1 MLAENTDID
10 VNTKWRDAA
19 NLLQK
24 DTRYKNVESM
34 HEKEELFED
43 FLAELVKKERSD
55 RRLQEEEAI
64 RAFDVEMDEMVA
76 RGALGRKSVWTN
88 SASILEP
95 VMSKSKYKCLGEMQ
109 LRKLFQVTVGES
121 VVFVLLVVL
130 R

>member
-55 RRLQEEEAI
+55 RKLQEEEAI
-64 RAFDVEMDEMVA
+64 RAFDIEMDEMVA

-88 SASILEP
+88 SAAILEP

-109 LRKLFQVTVGES
+109 LRKLFQVNVGEN
-121 VVFVLLVVL
+121 VVLVLLVVL